1 MKQALLSGV
10 MAVGFLVL
18 LLAALGG
25 LLILA
30 FCRLHLVTRMIVM
43 LIVLAASVSAFVG
56 LGVVWRKSMEA
67 QVGYRVLRPLA
78 EMFESVLAECER
90 GNADEACK
98 RIRDQY
104 EVLHRLARSEWP
116 LRDLEVVQRL
126 RRVPRLR
133 TFRDGMAEEACEF
146 VSALLW
152 CGYLEQELRGGN
164 FSVESWSPGD
174 TSFPCRIRVSIKRGR
189 WPLIQEYQLEVE
201 KEGKHPPWSVVS
213 AIRRSS
219 IMKQSVVIA
228 LPSEEQQRC
237 ANRRLAAERNVTSR

>member
-1 MKQALLSGV
+1 M
-10 MAVGFLVL
+10 GFLVL

-43 LIVLAASVSAFVG
+43 LIVLAASVSAFIG
-56 LGVVWRKSMEA
+56 LGAVWRKSMEA

-104 EVLHRLARSEWP
+104 EVLHRLAQSEWP
-116 LRDLEVVQRL
+116 LRDVEVVHCL
-126 RRVPRLR
+126 GRVPRLR

-174 TSFPCRIRVSIKRGR
+174 TSFPYRIRVSIKRGR

-201 KEGKHPPWSVVS
+201 KEGKYPPWSVVS

-237 ANRRLAAERNVTSR
+237 ANRRLAAERNETNR